1 MYDHCAVQ
9 IENENYQDICQ
20 KILQIKLKK
29 KRQDVILTATQ
40 CFNKNNVT
48 KQIHTFQF
56 SQGQSVLHQQWKEP
70 ETLSTSN
77 KWAAYHQL
85 LRFQKQIFQLR
96 NDSKHRMF

>member
-1 MYDHCAVQ
+1 MIIVLYRLKM
-9 IENENYQDICQ
+9 
-20 KILQIKLKK
+20 KISKTFLKKKLQIKLKK
-29 KRQDVILTATQ
+29 KRQDVILTATK
-40 CFNKNNVT
+40 CFYKNNIT